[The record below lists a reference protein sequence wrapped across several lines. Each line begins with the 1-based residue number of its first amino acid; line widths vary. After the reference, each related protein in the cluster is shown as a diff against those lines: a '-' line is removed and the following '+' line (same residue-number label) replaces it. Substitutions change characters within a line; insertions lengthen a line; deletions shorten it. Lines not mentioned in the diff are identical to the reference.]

1 MAAPPT
7 RDGPRVNEEIRIPQ
21 VRLIDQDGE
30 MQGVL
35 TVREAMQRAFAVGL
49 DLVEISPNADPPVCK
64 ILDFGKFKYEQQ
76 KKRNEAKK
84 KQKVIEIKEIKVRPN
99 IDENDYQVKMRA
111 MKSFIEEGDKVKV
124 TLRFRGREMAH
135 QDIGVRVLERIRA
148 EMDTDVQGGANAAD
162 GKPPDGDGAVAE
174 VAAGRRV
181 HPRRGSAIRSSH
193 WTPGHISAAHLA
205 NKSQRPPHWSSQSD
219 ISSSGDPRQKQ
230 SFQVRWQRNSSWDH
244 SACEWF
250 DTTPIDG
257 EITSAR

>member
-1 MAAPPT
+1 M
-7 RDGPRVNEEIRIPQ
+7 NEEIRIPQ

-30 MQGVL
+30 MQGVM
-35 TVREAMQRAFAVGL
+35 TAREAMQRAFAVGL

-76 KKRNEAKK
+76 KKKNEAKK

-148 EMDTDVQGGANAAD
+148 EMDSTSKVEQM
-162 GKPPDGDGAVAE
+162 
-174 VAAGRRV
+174 
-181 HPRRGSAIRSSH
+181 PRMENRQMVMVLS
-193 WTPGHISAAHLA
+193 
-205 NKSQRPPHWSSQSD
+205 
-219 ISSSGDPRQKQ
+219 PR
-230 SFQVRWQRNSSWDH
+230 
-244 SACEWF
+244 
-250 DTTPIDG
+250 
-257 EITSAR
+257 

>member
-76 KKRNEAKK
+76 KKKNEAKK

-99 IDENDYQVKMRA
+99 IDENDYQVKLRA
-111 MKSFIEEGDKVKV
+111 MKTFIEEGDKVKV

-148 EMDTDVQGGANAAD
+148 EMDTTSKVEQM
-162 GKPPDGDGAVAE
+162 
-174 VAAGRRV
+174 
-181 HPRRGSAIRSSH
+181 PRMENRQMVMVLS
-193 WTPGHISAAHLA
+193 
-205 NKSQRPPHWSSQSD
+205 
-219 ISSSGDPRQKQ
+219 PR
-230 SFQVRWQRNSSWDH
+230 
-244 SACEWF
+244 
-250 DTTPIDG
+250 
-257 EITSAR
+257 